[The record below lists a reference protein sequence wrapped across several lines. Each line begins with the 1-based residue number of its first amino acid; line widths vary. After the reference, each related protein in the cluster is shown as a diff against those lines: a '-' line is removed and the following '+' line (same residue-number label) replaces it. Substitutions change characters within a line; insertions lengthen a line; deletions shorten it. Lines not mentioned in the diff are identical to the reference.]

1 MFLLKHIQSNL
12 NQRNKQ
18 YSNIW
23 QTYSGTCIML
33 SRCKNTEI
41 QHRKTAV
48 VTAVAVHCILA
59 MWGANVT

>member
-23 QTYSGTCIML
+23 QTYSGTCIAL
-33 SRCKNTEI
+33 SRYKNTEV
-41 QHRKTAV
+41 QQRKAVV
-48 VTAVAVHCILA
+48 VTACILA
-59 MWGANVT
+59 MWGDNVT

>member
-12 NQRNKQ
+12 NQTNKQ

-23 QTYSGTCIML
+23 QTYSGTCIVL
-33 SRCKNTEI
+33 SRYKNTEF
-41 QHRKTAV
+41 QHRKAV
-48 VTAVAVHCILA
+48 VATACILA